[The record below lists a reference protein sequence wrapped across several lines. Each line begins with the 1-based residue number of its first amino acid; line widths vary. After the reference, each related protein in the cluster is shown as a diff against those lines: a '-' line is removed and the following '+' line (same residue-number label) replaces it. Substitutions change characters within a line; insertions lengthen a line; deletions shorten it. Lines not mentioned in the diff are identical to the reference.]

1 MRLLLSVFLFFIT
14 VFPANAQDAGS
25 EPSPIRFDR
34 NHSTLGFNVP
44 IVNGLSKVTGK
55 FTDFT
60 IDLIWNETDLT
71 ASSVRLEIQV
81 ESIDTGID
89 GRNNH
94 LKSDDFFDVALH
106 PTITFESKS
115 IRRDGLG
122 YLADGQ
128 LTMHGVTRDV
138 SLPLTNQTYTSD
150 AGDSWTVFR
159 VNYKIDRTDYGM
171 NWKHSSVDF
180 FVGDEI
186 ETDIVLLTR

>member
-1 MRLLLSVFLFFIT
+1 MRPIVSLLLLLFLT
-14 VFPANAQDAGS
+14 SPVLAQDTQTS
-25 EPSPIRFDR
+25 TEPIRFDR

-55 FTDFT
+55 FTDFS
-60 IDLIWNETDLT
+60 IDLIWDESNLEG
-71 ASSVRLEIQV
+71 SSVQLEIQV

-94 LKSDDFFDVALH
+94 LKSDDFFDVAVH
-106 PTITFESKS
+106 PTITFSSSS
-115 IRRDGLG
+115 IHKE
-122 YLADGQ
+122 ADGYAVVGTF
-128 LTMHGVTRDV
+128 TMHGVTREIT
-138 SLPLTNQTYTSD
+138 LPLTIDTFTSD
-150 AGDSWTVFR
+150 GHTWTAFR
-159 VNYKIDRTDYGM
+159 VNTIIDRTDYGM